1 MKYLFKP
8 STMSKIGIV
17 IRREYLTRV
26 RKKSFIILTFLMP
39 ILFVGLIAGTML
51 LAKLNE
57 GRAKNIVVADETG
70 EYFPVFKNTD
80 QFHFIEA
87 RNGFEQFRQQSE
99 DAVYATLVISD
110 DLLKNPSA
118 LALYA
123 WQQVTPATASAVTEP
138 LNRYLSEKK
147 LASYN
152 IPELKTML
160 EESQIQVDMKSI
172 RLDESGKETETS
184 AEMAMAL
191 GMVFTFLIYMFIFV
205 YGAMVMQGVME
216 EKTNRIVEIMVS
228 SVKPFDLMMGKLI
241 GIGAVGLT
249 QFGMWGILVAGAT
262 FCGTSLFAGGTAE
275 VVFTLLSSSNV
286 WTLCL
291 YFILF
296 FIGGYLIY
304 ASLFAA
310 IGAIVNSQEDTQ
322 QYMMPITVLILF
334 AFYAGFY
341 SSQNPDGPL
350 AFWASLFPFTS
361 PIVMMTRLPYDV
373 PWWQL
378 ILSLGL
384 LIVTVILI
392 IRLVAKIYRIGI
404 LMYGKKPTYRE
415 IIKWLK
421 Y

>member
-1 MKYLFKP
+1 MPLLFA
-8 STMSKIGIV
+8 
-17 IRREYLTRV
+17 
-26 RKKSFIILTFLMP
+26 
-39 ILFVGLIAGTML
+39 GLVFGTML

-57 GRAKNIVVADETG
+57 GEAKTIVIVDETG
-70 EYFPVFKNTD
+70 EYFPVLKNTD

-87 RNGFEQFRQQSE
+87 QSGFEHFRQQS
-99 DAVYATLVISD
+99 DNDVYATLVISD
-110 DLLKNPSA
+110 NLLQNPA
-118 LALYA
+118 GLALYS
-123 WQQVTPATASAVTEP
+123 WQQVTPATASTITSQ
-138 LNRYLSEKK
+138 LNSYLSEKK
-147 LASYN
+147 LASYD
-152 IPELKTML
+152 IPGLKTIV
-160 EESQIQVDMKSI
+160 EESKIAVDMKSI

-228 SVKPFDLMMGKLI
+228 SVKPFDLMMGKLV

-249 QFGMWGILVAGAT
+249 QFGMWGILVAGAAL
-262 FCGTSLFAGGTAE
+262 CGTTLVAGAGGTLE
-275 VVFTLLSSSNV
+275 TIFTLLSSSNV
-286 WTLCL
+286 LVLCL

-322 QYMMPITVLILF
+322 QYMMPITILILF

-361 PIVMMTRLPYDV
+361 PIVMMTRLPYHV

-378 ILSLGL
+378 VLSIGL
-384 LIVTVILI
+384 LAVTVIFI
-392 IRLVAKIYRIGI
+392 IRLVAKIYRTGI

-415 IIKWLK
+415 IVKWLK